1 MISQNSTQSTMTAG
15 PTGSAE
21 NDNIAGDSI
30 GMTRALQV
38 PKTKEEMLV
47 YLRHFAKDEEVKAAL
62 FKVKMGK
69 DWELN
74 KKGLQ
79 GVSRQVMA
87 NTYAYLKN
95 IKVDD
100 EAINKLN
107 VAGLRIMLWQRLQ
120 ELMPELCRTCNN
132 TYFFERTEVP
142 MVKCSM
148 CNKGACRECF
158 TTDISQG
165 KSIHYLC
172 YGCTKIVTQNVG
184 ENALDPKLHILQKR
198 KVKVNEVIETNEEA
212 EESCVFIQDVE
223 DDDDEEKRNDENEKK
238 EEMSEGESKSDDKT
252 TKCEDGFRLQKKRGF
267 TAKNEKICPYL
278 RKGYCHFSL
287 SGRKPYKGVPQC
299 PFKHPITCTKLLN
312 NGNKGRY
319 GCDGSGCDKFHPKMC
334 PESLN
339 MRQCQRDCRKGFH
352 VRSNGK
358 AMLEKKRQEE
368 KRKEEEERLRKRKEV
383 KTNNRARFRSEKPW
397 TQQNPSRLP
406 PIQPSGNQ
414 PSTTTAFLE
423 EVRRE
428 VLRCLKEVLPL
439 AAGSLSQAQAQA
451 GSQAYDLAWPRLQMR

>member
-15 PTGSAE
+15 PIGPAE

-30 GMTRALQV
+30 GTTRALQV
-38 PKTKEEMLV
+38 PKTQEEMLV

-74 KKGLQ
+74 RKGLQ

-142 MVKCSM
+142 MVRCSR

-158 TTDISQG
+158 PVDISQG

-172 YGCTKIVTQNVG
+172 YGCTNIVTQNVG
-184 ENALDPKLHILQKR
+184 EKALDPKLHILQKR

-212 EESCVFIQDVE
+212 EESCIFVQDAEDVE
-223 DDDDEEKRNDENEKK
+223 ELGEVMENK
-238 EEMSEGESKSDDKT
+238 EEDKVENKVPES
-252 TKCEDGFRLQKKRGF
+252 EDGFRFQNRRGF
-267 TAKNEKICPYL
+267 SAKKDKICPYL

-287 SGRKPYKGVPQC
+287 SGRKPYKGTTQC
-299 PFKHPITCTKLLN
+299 PFKHPLTCPKLLN
-312 NGNKGRY
+312 NGNKGKY
-319 GCDGSGCDKFHPKMC
+319 GCDGSQCGKFHPKMC

-339 MRQCQRDCRKGFH
+339 LKECQRDCKKGFH

-358 AMLEKKRQEE
+358 AMFEKKKQEE
-368 KRKEEEERLRKRKEV
+368 KARKEREEKQRKAEESRKKSRENARKE
-383 KTNNRARFRSEKPW
+383 KQRKQGE
-397 TQQNPSRLP
+397 SRP
-406 PIQPSGNQ
+406 FQPSGSQ
-414 PSTTTAFLE
+414 PQATTFLE

-439 AAGSLSQAQAQA
+439 ASGGPAPAQVLAGSP
-451 GSQAYDLAWPRLQMR
+451 AYDLAWPRLQMR